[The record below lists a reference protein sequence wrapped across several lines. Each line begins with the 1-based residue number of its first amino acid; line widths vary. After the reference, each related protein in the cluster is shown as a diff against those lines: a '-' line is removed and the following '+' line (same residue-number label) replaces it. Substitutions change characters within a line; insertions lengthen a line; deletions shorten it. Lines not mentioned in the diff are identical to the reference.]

1 MTKSIWQ
8 RLKDNVRGVKGKFK
22 RAYVPTTTPEEVAL
36 ANSLKA
42 TLPADLATYIYVGGL
57 WDVNLNR
64 GIAGYVTLAVDEP
77 AEQVAT
83 LTTGISS
90 AYEAE
95 LQAMIAGL
103 SAVELTKRQAG
114 HFVLVTSLEDFVRNY
129 NDFSLAAQYTDLP
142 ERATSTDR
150 LYHDFVLL
158 SATFRS
164 LRVTSPAEKDS
175 KQSDFIAH
183 KLSRIIT
190 AYGDSRGK

>member
-8 RLKDNVRGVKGKFK
+8 RLKDNVRGDKGKFK

-36 ANSLKA
+36 CDFKPTTSRRQC
-42 TLPADLATYIYVGGL
+42 IYVGGL

-95 LQAMIAGL
+95 PAD
-103 SAVELTKRQAG
+103 SDCW
-114 HFVLVTSLEDFVRNY
+114 FVIS
-129 NDFSLAAQYTDLP
+129 
-142 ERATSTDR
+142 
-150 LYHDFVLL
+150 
-158 SATFRS
+158 
-164 LRVTSPAEKDS
+164 
-175 KQSDFIAH
+175 
-183 KLSRIIT
+183 
-190 AYGDSRGK
+190 

>member
-1 MTKSIWQ
+1 M
-8 RLKDNVRGVKGKFK
+8 
-22 RAYVPTTTPEEVAL
+22 
-36 ANSLKA
+36 KA

-64 GIAGYVTLAVDEP
+64 GIAGYVTLAVNEP

-164 LRVTSPAEKDS
+164 LRVTSPAEKDRQ
-175 KQSDFIAH
+175 QSEFIAH

-190 AYGDSRGK
+190 AYRDSRGK